1 MTKVLGLSIVFAS
14 LLMLF
19 SCGNPVESAQK
30 DMKAAVEK
38 MVVVVKDGT
47 VKVKS
52 VTAASEIAGAINAT
66 TDEAKKCISNYNAV
80 IEKNQITPEQ
90 QIKIEE
96 NIKATM
102 TDKFNTV
109 NEFQK
114 AIGDSIISLSTN
126 QAGIAEVQNALE
138 NSKSVLNF

>member
-1 MTKVLGLSIVFAS
+1 MKKVLGLGIVFAS
-14 LLMLF
+14 FFMLF

-38 MVVVVKDGT
+38 MIVIVKDGT
-47 VKVKS
+47 AKVKS
-52 VTAASEIAGAINAT
+52 VTASSEIAGAISAT
-66 TDEAKKCISNYNAV
+66 ADEAKKCISDYNAV
-80 IEKNQITPEQ
+80 IEKNQITSEQ

-102 TDKFNTV
+102 TEKFNAI

-126 QAGIAEVQNALE
+126 QAGVAEVQNALE
-138 NSKSVLNF
+138 NSKAVLNF